1 VRVKRP
7 SRNVPGVR
15 DPRQGYA
22 SGFGQNAW
30 LLAQDSVVECIDNF
44 EKCLADQTGELSKHY
59 NYNDIFFVQ
68 EDTPIKLYLM
78 WWIDN
83 AGQRGDKRL
92 DDDDDDRYRGK
103 SASKQLTDVSLTT
116 GVIDQFIVGDFINI
130 GITSPF
136 SGNGRYI
143 HGRCKD
149 PRKTNK
155 VDITIETNN

>member
-1 VRVKRP
+1 MHE
-7 SRNVPGVR
+7 
-15 DPRQGYA
+15 PRQGYA

-68 EDTPIKLYLM
+68 EDTPVKLYLM

-83 AGQRGDKRL
+83 TGQRGSKHL
-92 DDDDDDRYRGK
+92 NDDHTGK
-103 SASKQLTDVSLTT
+103 SRSKQLTDVSLTT

-130 GITSPF
+130 GITGPF

-143 HGRCKD
+143 HGRCRD
-149 PRKTNK
+149 PRETDK
-155 VDITIETNN
+155 VIITIETNN